1 MMARRMRGNFHVRC
15 RVGENPEIISK
26 DYLSLFKNLFTPTKL
41 NNISGISNSTSQK
54 ALDLFLK
61 CRYLDEKTGGKGIVL
76 STGTPLSNSVTELH
90 IMMRYLEYDFLK
102 DHGLQHFDNWI
113 SAFGEQKTDWELA
126 PAGNRFKERTR
137 IANYTDLSI

>member
-1 MMARRMRGNFHVRC
+1 MRGSFHVRC

-41 NNISGISNSTSQK
+41 NNISGISNSASQK

-137 IANYTDLSI
+137 IAHYTGLPI